1 MKTRHALLTALTA
14 GAALALAGCGSSY
27 DDSRDLYEE
36 MRVEIG
42 CDTVDSDDFDS
53 FMEGEIADGV
63 PAFDAVEGECSS
75 GDESFE
81 VLAAVPHDVKGK
93 EFLEAMEGDTEDML
107 AVDGGKWVVLVDGDD
122 EEDQEFAEAV
132 QDALGGTV
140 VAFTASGIEKV

>member
-1 MKTRHALLTALTA
+1 MKTRHALITALTA
-14 GAALALAGCGSSY
+14 GAALALAGCGGSY

-53 FMEGEIADGV
+53 FMEGEVAGGV

-81 VLAAVPHDVKGK
+81 VLAVVPHDVKGK
-93 EFLEAMEGDTEDML
+93 DFLESMQADAEDML
-107 AVDGGKWVVLVDGDD
+107 AVDGGKWVVLVEGDD
-122 EEDQEFAEAV
+122 EEDQAFTESV
-132 QDALGGTV
+132 QDALGGTA
-140 VAFTASGIEKV
+140 VAFTEGSIEKL